1 MEMFHG
7 STFHRFD
14 SPLDLTT
21 LYWLAVVEKKTSKTW
36 QNENVYKLDSEFL
49 FQMQSE
55 GGKKGKLFCAL
66 NGWALIMIALFWHQN
81 VQLQNY
87 CSISWQQANFS
98 WLVQTK
104 QWWFYHSLG
113 RIIFFCSDI
122 PIHVRNNALLCPM
135 TKAWHWNSWN
145 FMTQFNFASI
155 MRQQH
160 RLDRN
165 NGRFIKYVSPTQ
177 SLKPL
182 HPWN

>member
-1 MEMFHG
+1 MDQHFTDLIHHWSWLHYTGWPWLRKRRQILDRMKMF
-7 STFHRFD
+7 
-14 SPLDLTT
+14 
-21 LYWLAVVEKKTSKTW
+21 TSLIL
-36 QNENVYKLDSEFL
+36 NFFFRCRVREE
-49 FQMQSE
+49 
-55 GGKKGKLFCAL
+55 KKGKLFCAL

-81 VQLQNY
+81 VQLQSY

-113 RIIFFCSDI
+113 RIILFCSDI